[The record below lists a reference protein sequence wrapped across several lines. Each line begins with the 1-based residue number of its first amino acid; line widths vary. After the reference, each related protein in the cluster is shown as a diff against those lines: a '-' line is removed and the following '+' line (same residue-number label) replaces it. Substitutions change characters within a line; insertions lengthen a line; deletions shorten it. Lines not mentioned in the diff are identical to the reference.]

1 MSLVTDA
8 SREAVKELNAPAC
21 NAQNNLLKT
30 NSSIL
35 LTDGGREGRRE
46 EGRGREGGR
55 EIGRE
60 EEGRR
65 KRGRERQPRQY
76 GIFEPKGVVGT
87 R

>member
-35 LTDGGREGRRE
+35 LTDGGKEGRRE
-46 EGRGREGGR
+46 EGRGKREGGR
-55 EIGRE
+55 EGDRKGGGRE
-60 EEGRR
+60 GGNNNPGSMGYLNQR
-65 KRGRERQPRQY
+65 
-76 GIFEPKGVVGT
+76 VW
-87 R
+87 